1 MCGSYDSLDLSL
13 EEKLFFWGI
22 DSLLGFFT
30 GWLFYN
36 SLTAGFILT
45 AAGRVL
51 AAPGYK
57 KTVVR
62 RRKNKLLV
70 QFRDFLY
77 STASSFSAGR
87 NMTQALKEA
96 QDFCSSTYEPND
108 YIMQELEQM
117 VRKIENSNETDL
129 EVLQDFAMRSG
140 LEEISEFVNVYENC
154 KSSGGNMIQAVNR
167 ATNLIGDEI
176 RLQTELHSMM
186 TQKAFEGRI
195 VATAPFLMVFL
206 MRITAPA
213 YMAPM
218 WMTADGRMMTSFAVA
233 LMALGLAMTERIARI
248 EF

>member
-1 MCGSYDSLDLSL
+1 
-13 EEKLFFWGI
+13 
-22 DSLLGFFT
+22 
-30 GWLFYN
+30 
-36 SLTAGFILT
+36 
-45 AAGRVL
+45 
-51 AAPGYK
+51 
-57 KTVVR
+57 
-62 RRKNKLLV
+62 
-70 QFRDFLY
+70 
-77 STASSFSAGR
+77 
-87 NMTQALKEA
+87 
-96 QDFCSSTYEPND
+96 
-108 YIMQELEQM
+108 
-117 VRKIENSNETDL
+117 
-129 EVLQDFAMRSG
+129 
-140 LEEISEFVNVYENC
+140 
-154 KSSGGNMIQAVNR
+154 MIQAVNR